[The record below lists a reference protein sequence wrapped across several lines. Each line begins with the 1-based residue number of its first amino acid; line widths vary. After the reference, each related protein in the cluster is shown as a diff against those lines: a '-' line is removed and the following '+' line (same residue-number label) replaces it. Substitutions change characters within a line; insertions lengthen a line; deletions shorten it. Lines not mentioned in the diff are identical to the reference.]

1 MSDNPEQG
9 KAKPGQGTEVE
20 RTSGT
25 TGDGATT
32 DPLDQ
37 YRYTGSPEEVG
48 RTGGADAAE
57 RQQFRREAHD
67 KLNPIITSLESGR
80 NNMQTLHEL
89 AAAGQGPGTKA
100 YDDAFKAAK
109 GAYFQAIDQ
118 ASKMLYDTDAE
129 GRLTPNKFY
138 KDVEAERVR
147 LQADMAA
154 AKDKNPAEYQRLAQE
169 NAMLGDVLRANGYA
183 HANFGL
189 ALVRSSV
196 YLPKAERDKQMEQGN
211 QMLMLASRYDK
222 YMMGD
227 PPNVPPDPNFM
238 KHRDAIMKVV
248 NETPYKDG
256 GTRPGGDT
264 PPPTATVPD
273 RIQSTNQ
280 QANTVDI
287 FTKNPDGSYT
297 HTQFKPLPAG
307 QQGPPTPTLNEKV
320 TDVKANADGTFSYK
334 NPKGEVVSMKP
345 DQPLTPAPGPGTQT
359 TGELP
364 QGYKLRTAGSQSFI
378 DGQDISVP
386 TGKTVLKLD
395 GQTADPNDPLAIA
408 QTGDLDKAI
417 AAADALDKVPLITQ
431 ITALKGQLGPLQ
443 ASLKQAMD
451 AAKADPKNPL
461 NKYVNDSERI
471 NGEQTALRTKMADLV
486 KSGLPTDGTAPTQ
499 QQQQQQQALA
509 WMWAN
514 VNTTADLQK
523 FLTATTP
530 PELKAMADA
539 AKSHAKWAEIN
550 SSFGQFLN
558 NKTALGAL
566 EDGLKN
572 NPATKDFYDKKMQLI
587 QGTQQLNYLTQLY
600 ISPITLR
607 EARVDQLTADPE
619 VQALIKAQDKAN
631 FPQKDDPEVKAI
643 RQRVNELINMQA
655 KPEQGLLDLQK
666 ALGDASTSTVP
677 PQTDN
682 TGGAQPDRLVS
693 TSADK
698 TTQDV
703 FTKNPDG
710 TYTHQQL
717 KLLPAGQQGAPQVLG
732 TEKVTEVKV
741 NPDGTFSFKRPSGE
755 VGTLK
760 SDAPATVPPTTTP
773 DIDPATGKP
782 REVNRTGDVTNLPP
796 DVAAK
801 IKDLPNVEKA
811 FSGAA
816 IAFSEVAALQR
827 FATEVKLLREFDA
840 KVKAMPEA
848 DRTPENI
855 AKLQREVM
863 KQDEFMSVMYG
874 PDAGPQGN
882 PPGRPDLYK
891 QIDQAIAESQQRNFS
906 TSPYLAQK
914 YVQAPDPNDASKTV
928 NPRPNLANEV
938 KLDPT
943 GKYLAE
949 IPADVRKFFDEANKV
964 LADNKDIPGSV
975 AAQRAV
981 YKQRLDAAVPP
992 AEQTTIQQTLNTLQT
1007 NFDTAMA
1014 ALKPEVK
1021 GPLTQAYAQYQQD
1034 KVTIGQ
1040 KYLQAIPTFQT
1051 DLQAVVS
1058 GTQPNSQER
1067 AKALNDLQV
1076 KYMAQVEADQRY
1088 QAELATA
1095 YTNRF
1100 GQLKSMDPGIDA
1112 VMNAQKALDDYTS
1125 GKDPTKPNQTPQEQQ
1140 ALANK
1145 IGMMDGYM
1153 TATKDLDALEH
1164 AAAVV
1169 QSYQAR
1175 ALLLSANPQDRAKSL
1190 ELMQQSTQDAGAA
1203 QYLAL
1208 PNNEYQAAA
1217 YMGAAATQVM
1227 AGNAPVELFGS
1238 MVPGSGAVMRGIA
1251 GATNGYIG
1259 GSRLENQNA
1268 ATLALA
1274 ESWKYDPKF
1283 TQAQIAQVTAQG
1295 DAAGNGLLGD
1305 VSALVGYGGTYVGL
1319 SKFTPLPGW
1328 AKVGIS
1334 VVAAGGTRD
1343 MVTDGK
1349 FDGPINDPGNYARA
1363 GLVGLGGHYAY
1374 RTLLGDWALTAEGT
1388 AAARMLEA
1396 QKAGTPIA
1404 YEGSKLTQM
1413 YLGTKSTLGAYLN
1426 PKNML
1431 TGALPL
1437 EQAPLIG
1444 RFFNPVTAATL
1455 DAAAAKGAAEFIA
1468 ASKAAGAQSYFR
1480 TVGTSFVI
1488 GAQLEGGKLITG
1500 EDKFTTMGDAMTK
1513 MRNAGL
1519 MSGLTSGV
1527 LVPMAT
1533 MIPKWGFSKVPGIN
1547 TLIASDTAGA
1557 IYAFGRTYA
1566 SDFSQASMDWSM
1578 ARDMKVASA
1587 AAQNQQDLA
1596 KALKDANPGMT
1607 DTEAQARALMV
1618 RQMQQGAKQRQAA
1631 AAANKP
1637 AGG

>member
-9 KAKPGQGTEVE
+9 RPPEQVVH
-20 RTSGT
+20 RTSGE
-25 TGDGATT
+25 GK

-37 YRYTGSPEEVG
+37 YRYTGSPEDQVA
-48 RTGGADAAE
+48 RTGGDAAE
-57 RQQFRREAHD
+57 RQQFRREARE
-67 KLNPIITSLESGR
+67 KLNPIITSLETGR
-80 NNMQTLHEL
+80 NNMQALHEL

-100 YDDAFKAAK
+100 YEDAFKAAK

-118 ASKMLYDTDAE
+118 ASKTLYDQDSE

-196 YLPKAERDKQMEQGN
+196 YLPKAERDKQMDQGN

-227 PPNVPPDPNFM
+227 PPNVAPDPNFM

-248 NETPYKDG
+248 NATPYRDG
-256 GTRPGGDT
+256 GGAP
-264 PPPTATVPD
+264 PPPTDSTTRATLPD
-273 RIQSTNQ
+273 RLQSTAADGSTQ
-280 QANTVDI
+280 DI

-297 HTQFKPLPAG
+297 RTQFKPLPAG
-307 QQGPPTPTLNEKV
+307 QQGPPSPVISEKV
-320 TDVKANADGTFSYK
+320 TDVKANQDGTFSFK
-334 NPKGEVVSMKP
+334 RPNGEVVSMKP
-345 DQPLTPAPGPGTQT
+345 DQPLAPGPGPAPQAA
-359 TGELP
+359 GELP
-364 QGYKLRTAGSQSFI
+364 QGYKLRTSGSQSFI

-395 GQTADPNDPLAIA
+395 GQSADPNDPLVIA
-408 QTGDLDKAI
+408 RTGDLDKAI

-431 ITALKGQLGPLQ
+431 ITKLKDQLTPLQ
-443 ASLKQAMD
+443 QSLKAAMD
-451 AAKADPKNPL
+451 AAKADSKNPL
-461 NKYVNDSERI
+461 HKYVNDSERI
-471 NGEQTALRTKMADLV
+471 NGEQAALRTKVGELAQA
-486 KSGLPTDGTAPTQ
+486 GLPTDGTAPTEQ
-499 QQQQQQQALA
+499 QQKQQQALL
-509 WMWAN
+509 WMWQN

-523 FLTATTP
+523 FLTATEP

-566 EDGLKN
+566 EEGLRT
-572 NPATKDFYDKKMQLI
+572 NPATKDFYDRKMQLV

-607 EARVDQLTADPE
+607 EAKVEQLTADPE
-619 VQALIKAQDKAN
+619 VQALIKATDKAA
-631 FPQKDDPEVKAI
+631 FPQKEDPEVKAI
-643 RQRVNELINMQA
+643 RQRVDQLINMQA
-655 KPEQGLLDLQK
+655 KPNQGLLDLQK
-666 ALGDASTSTVP
+666 ALGDASASTVVP
-677 PQTDN
+677 PQTDV
-682 TGGAQPDRLVS
+682 TTAVPDRLQS

-703 FTKNPDG
+703 FVKNADG
-710 TYTHQQL
+710 TYTHTQY
-717 KLLPAGQQGAPQVLG
+717 KLLPAGQSGPPQVLG
-732 TEKVTEVKV
+732 TEKVTDVKV
-741 NPDGTFSFKRPSGE
+741 NPDGTFTFKRPSGE

-760 SDAPATVPPTTTP
+760 SDQPPAPAPTTTP

-782 REVNRTGDVTNLPP
+782 RDRVTRTGDVSDVAP

-848 DRTPENI
+848 DRTPEKL

-874 PDAGPQGN
+874 PDAGPNGN
-882 PPGRPDLYK
+882 PPGRPNLHNE
-891 QIDQAIAESQQRNFS
+891 IDKAIAESQQRNFS
-906 TSPYLAQK
+906 TSPYLRQK
-914 YVQAPDPNDASKTV
+914 YAAVPDPTDATGQRTI

-949 IPADVRKFFDEANKV
+949 IPADVRKFFEEANKV

-981 YKQRLDAAVPP
+981 YKQRLDKVVPP
-992 AEQTTIQQTLNTLQT
+992 AEQTQIQTQLNTLQT
-1007 NFDTAMA
+1007 QFDSTMA

-1021 GPLTQAYAQYQQD
+1021 APLIQAYGQYQQD
-1034 KVTIGQ
+1034 KIRIGQ
-1040 KYLQAIPTFQT
+1040 NYLQAIPQFQA
-1051 DLQAVVS
+1051 DLQAAVN

-1067 AKALNDLQV
+1067 AKALNDLQI

-1088 QAELATA
+1088 QAEIKAA
-1095 YTNRF
+1095 YDQRF
-1100 GQLKSMDPGIDA
+1100 GQLRTMDPGIDA
-1112 VMNAQKALDDYTS
+1112 VLNAQKQLDDYTS
-1125 GKDPTKPNQTPQEQQ
+1125 GVDPNNKSQTPQDKAARAE
-1140 ALANK
+1140 K
-1145 IGMMDGYM
+1145 IAMMDGFM
-1153 TATKDLDALEH
+1153 TASKDLDALEH
-1164 AAAVV
+1164 ATAVV

-1175 ALLLSANPQDRAKSL
+1175 ALLMSANPADRAKSL
-1190 ELMQQSTQDAGAA
+1190 ELMQLSSQDTGAA

-1208 PNNEYQAAA
+1208 PSNEYQAAV
-1217 YMGAAATQVM
+1217 YMAAAATQVM
-1227 AGNAPVELFGS
+1227 ASNAPVELFGS
-1238 MVPGSGAVMRGIA
+1238 MVPGSGALARGFA
-1251 GATNGYIG
+1251 GMTNGYIM
-1259 GSRLENQNA
+1259 GSRLENQNVA
-1268 ATLALA
+1268 VNALA
-1274 ESWKYDPKF
+1274 ESWKYDAKF
-1283 TQAQIAQVTAQG
+1283 TEAQIAQVTAQG

-1305 VSALVGYGGTYVGL
+1305 ASALVGYGGSWMALT
-1319 SKFTPLPGW
+1319 KWTPLPGW
-1328 AKVGIS
+1328 AKVPLS
-1334 VVAAGGTRD
+1334 MVVAGGTRD
-1343 MVTDGK
+1343 VVTDGTLN
-1349 FDGPINDPGNYARA
+1349 GPFQDPGNYARA
-1363 GLVGLGGHYAY
+1363 ALVGGGGHYAY
-1374 RTLLGDWALTAEGT
+1374 RTLLGDLAVSQAPATARALQLTE
-1388 AAARMLEA
+1388 M
-1396 QKAGTPIA
+1396 GTPA
-1404 YEGSKLTQM
+1404 AFQGGRLTQA
-1413 YLGTKSTLGAYLN
+1413 YLGTKSTLSAYLN
-1426 PKNML
+1426 PKNMAY
-1431 TGALPL
+1431 ALPL
-1437 EQAPLIG
+1437 ERAPLVG
-1444 RFFNPVTAATL
+1444 RFFSPITAEAVSV
-1455 DAAAAKGAAEFIA
+1455 ASGAEFIA
-1468 ASKAAGAQSYFR
+1468 MQKALGAQAYYR
-1480 TVGTSFVI
+1480 TVGTAFVV

-1500 EDKFTTMGDAMTK
+1500 ESKFTDMGDAMAK
-1513 MRNAGL
+1513 MRNAGM
-1519 MSGLTSGV
+1519 MSALTSGV

-1533 MIPKWGFSKVPGIN
+1533 MIPKWGLGKVPGVN
-1547 TLIASDTAGA
+1547 TLIASESAGA

-1578 ARDMKVASA
+1578 ARDMKIASQA
-1587 AAQNQQDLA
+1587 SQNPQELA
-1596 KALKDANPGMT
+1596 KSLQAVNPGMSE
-1607 DTEAQARALMV
+1607 TEAQARALMV
-1618 RQMQQGAKQRQAA
+1618 IQMQQGAKQRQAK
-1631 AAANKP
+1631 KP
-1637 AGG
+1637 GG